1 MTLASSHTS
10 IAPTRETYEELQVAY
25 DHFNN
30 ELFEGQLP
38 SCLITLQREKRTF
51 GYFSPARFAS
61 LTGQTTDEIALNPTY
76 FAVVPIVETLQTLA
90 HEMVHLWQEHHGKPG
105 RGRYHNDEWAN
116 KMERIGLMPSST
128 GQPGGKRTGDMMA
141 DYAIRGGRFLSAC
154 EELLTGSFKLSWY
167 DRFPSEEHVRIG
179 AQSQATRIEGIQGTT
194 VPMSSNQALA
204 SAIRPGGNVRNPA
217 ASQIPDT
224 ESGQPQT
231 PNKSNR
237 IKYTC
242 SGCKNISV
250 WGKPS
255 ISLICG
261 KCKSAFIAS

>member
-1 MTLASSHTS
+1 MSHHSAS
-10 IAPTRETYEELQVAY
+10 
-25 DHFNN
+25 
-30 ELFEGQLP
+30 
-38 SCLITLQREKRTF
+38 EKKTF

-61 LTGQTTDEIALNPTY
+61 LTGQTTDEIALNPYY

-90 HEMVHLWQEHHGKPG
+90 HEMVHLWQEHLGKPG

-116 KMERIGLMPSST
+116 KMESIGLMPSST

-141 DYAIRGGRFLSAC
+141 DYAITGGRFLSAC
-154 EELLTGSFKLSWY
+154 EALLTGSFKLSWY

-179 AQSQATRIEGIQGTT
+179 AQSQATRIQGIQGTT

-204 SAIRPGGNVRNPA
+204 SAIRPGGNVRNA
-217 ASQIPDT
+217 AVPQNQDT
-224 ESGQPQT
+224 ASGQPQT

-261 KCKSAFIAS
+261 ECKSAFIAS

>member
-1 MTLASSHTS
+1 MSQSAYPSS

-30 ELFEGQLP
+30 ELFEAQLP

-76 FAVVPIVETLQTLA
+76 FAVVPIVETLQTLT

-116 KMERIGLMPSST
+116 KMESIGLMPSST

-141 DYAIRGGRFLSAC
+141 DYASAGGRFLGAC
-154 EELLTGSFKLSWY
+154 EVLLTGSFKLSWY

-204 SAIRPGGNVRNPA
+204 SAIRPGGNVRNPTV
-217 ASQIPDT
+217 SQT
-224 ESGQPQT
+224 SGAESGHIQT
-231 PNKSNR
+231 LNKSNR

-242 SGCKNISV
+242 SKCKNISV

-255 ISLICG
+255 LSIICG
-261 KCKSAFIAS
+261 ECKSAFIAS

>member
-1 MTLASSHTS
+1 MIATNLHGSV
-10 IAPTRETYEELQVAY
+10 APTRETYEELQVAY
-25 DHFNN
+25 DHFN
-30 ELFEGQLP
+30 EQLFGGTLP

-61 LTGQTTDEIALNPTY
+61 LTGTTTDEIALNPTY

-90 HEMVHLWQEHHGKPG
+90 HEMVHLWQEHLGKPG
-105 RGRYHNDEWAN
+105 RGRYHNDEWAS
-116 KMERIGLMPSST
+116 KMESIGLMPSST

-141 DYAIRGGRFLSAC
+141 DYAITGGRFLGAC
-154 EELLTGSFKLSWY
+154 EALLTGSFKLSWY

-217 ASQIPDT
+217 ALQTSGT
-224 ESGQPQT
+224 ESGHIQS
-231 PNKSNR
+231 PNNSNR

-242 SGCKNISV
+242 GGCKSISV
-250 WGKPS
+250 WGKPR

-261 KCKSAFIAS
+261 VCKSAFIST

>member
-1 MTLASSHTS
+1 MTHALSPTS

-25 DHFNN
+25 DHFNIQ
-30 ELFEGQLP
+30 LFEAQLP

-141 DYAIRGGRFLSAC
+141 DYAITGGRFLSAC
-154 EELLTGSFKLSWY
+154 EALLTGSFKLSWY

-204 SAIRPGGNVRNPA
+204 SAIRPGGNVRNPEG
-217 ASQIPDT
+217 SQNPET
-224 ESGQPQT
+224 ASGQPQAS
-231 PNKSNR
+231 NKSNR

-261 KCKSAFIAS
+261 ECKSAFIAS